1 MKKTAVIY
9 ERTHSLRDDDEDGH
23 EIILER
29 DPFRR
34 PKSHRIT
41 VLSGQNG
48 LEEKPSKSDVDLP
61 KRNRRS
67 WEREEEVLLNNE
79 SSIDDEDAA
88 GKLRKWSKSKIDLL
102 MPSLRSLVTLAR
114 GKSSSSSSLNQPGS
128 AESWSHL
135 ECIRNDEPIRKY
147 NTMVT
152 LSNVVL
158 NRPAG
163 IKPINRLRDA
173 AVCSRCSSVL
183 SLAASSSRYSL
194 GSTSSFVTHR
204 DQPIVL
210 CKVCLNEVPVKNSWT
225 LQQCGCSYC
234 IECVKAYVD
243 FEINQGAYNI
253 SCPDAQCPKQGII
266 QLEEIEAL
274 VSIDE
279 IEKHQRYRL
288 NKEVEM
294 DKSRMWCPKPGCE
307 TVCNVGD
314 RSRPHSVICP
324 TCQTE
329 FCSGCRATWHPGK
342 PCPPPTTHDMPTFD
356 SDLIKCCPMCSVPIE
371 KDEGC
376 AQMLCKRCKH
386 VFCWYCLAS
395 LDDDFL
401 LRHYDKGPCK
411 NKLGHSRAS
420 VIWHRT
426 QVIGIFAGFGI
437 LLLVASPLLLLA
449 APCIVCCKCRVC
461 TSGSK
466 LDDPDDDIIDEPN

>member
-29 DPFRR
+29 DLRR

-234 IECVKAYVD
+234 IE
-243 FEINQGAYNI
+243 
-253 SCPDAQCPKQGII
+253 
-266 QLEEIEAL
+266 
-274 VSIDE
+274 VS
-279 IEKHQRYRL
+279 Y
-288 NKEVEM
+288 
-294 DKSRMWCPKPGCE
+294 
-307 TVCNVGD
+307 
-314 RSRPHSVICP
+314 
-324 TCQTE
+324 
-329 FCSGCRATWHPGK
+329 
-342 PCPPPTTHDMPTFD
+342 
-356 SDLIKCCPMCSVPIE
+356 
-371 KDEGC
+371 
-376 AQMLCKRCKH
+376 
-386 VFCWYCLAS
+386 
-395 LDDDFL
+395 
-401 LRHYDKGPCK
+401 
-411 NKLGHSRAS
+411 
-420 VIWHRT
+420 
-426 QVIGIFAGFGI
+426 I
-437 LLLVASPLLLLA
+437 LYL
-449 APCIVCCKCRVC
+449 
-461 TSGSK
+461 
-466 LDDPDDDIIDEPN
+466 